1 MGTAEAD
8 VERSIKHREGPFPER
23 LAKVRGH
30 GNQSGIRAVHQQVH
44 LILFRLHLLHKVLHR
59 GVITLIQRA
68 NLHNADFGSGSRLF
82 CKSLQCLLIPC
93 SRVHR
98 ASFFLRKHQGNSTP
112 KPARSSCDNANFIV
126 FHITFF
132 VQMVSVINKLRHAEC
147 SRSGQYRLD
156 DFPGRQQRDK

>member
-68 NLHNADFGSGSRLF
+68 NLHNAAFGSGSRFF
-82 CKSLQCLLIPC
+82 CKSLQCLFIPC
-93 SRVHR
+93 SRVNR
-98 ASFFLRKHQGNSTP
+98 AAFFLRKHQGNSTP
-112 KPARSSCDNANFIV
+112 KPTRSSCDNANFIV

-132 VQMVSVINKLRHAEC
+132 M
-147 SRSGQYRLD
+147 
-156 DFPGRQQRDK
+156 